1 MIYEMRVYDIAPGK
15 MAANE
20 KRFEKANVPA
30 LFEKHGMKVV
40 GFWTTMIGE
49 NAGNRLVYI
58 LGYKSLAHR
67 QECWSSW
74 KTDTTWPNIKKESDP
89 EGNMIAGITSSILV
103 PSKYSPLQ

>member
-20 KRFEKANVPA
+20 KRFEEANVPA

-49 NAGNRLVYI
+49 ERREPAGLHPGIREPGAPPGVLELVEDRHDV
-58 LGYKSLAHR
+58 A
-67 QECWSSW
+67 
-74 KTDTTWPNIKKESDP
+74 D
-89 EGNMIAGITSSILV
+89 
-103 PSKYSPLQ
+103 